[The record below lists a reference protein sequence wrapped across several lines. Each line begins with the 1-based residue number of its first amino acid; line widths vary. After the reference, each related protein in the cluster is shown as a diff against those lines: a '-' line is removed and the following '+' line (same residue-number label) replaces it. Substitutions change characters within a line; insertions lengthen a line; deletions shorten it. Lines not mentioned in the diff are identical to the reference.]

1 MHPFLRSRFGG
12 YLAGAVFAGLLSF
25 TAPIAAHAED
35 QTPVPVASVSA
46 DTAPRGFVAQPA
58 TPVNVGNPADATGP
72 EQRVALVIG
81 NSNYRN
87 VAQLPNPANDAHAV
101 SQLLNSAGFEVIQAT
116 DLGHDQ
122 MIDVLRSFSNKIAE
136 KGPNTVAFVWYG
148 GHGVQ
153 VAGDNYLIPVDAQ
166 VTSEADLPTNGIR
179 LVDVMATLQAVP
191 SRMRIVMIDACRN
204 NPFAGLSEKTRGLAI
219 VDAPNG
225 SIVGYSTAP
234 GTEALDGQGTDSPYT
249 NAVLKLAR
257 QPNVPVE
264 QFFKSVRLDV
274 NQNTEGRQTPWE
286 SSSLTSNFYFFGDTA
301 QAAHQQPVREI
312 YSSASMQNRQPR
324 DAYRYAMANDS
335 VQGYQDFIAFY
346 PTDPYCAY
354 VRALLAAKLVAMA
367 WHQAIVA
374 NSPIAYQQF
383 YNQYPVSPY
392 SQLALKLQQQPKI
405 LPLYQTTNNFAPG
418 QFGQQFK
425 FTNLHQINP
434 INPINPS
441 QGGQQL
447 NPVFKQG
454 GLLPGGLSQPGNN
467 QGNGINQGNG
477 LGNGLGNGQI
487 INKVAPGIDLAHG
500 ANGVKINPVTTGNNV
515 TTLPTNKIDPVV
527 TKNLPNAPN
536 GSPGAINN
544 GAINNGA
551 INKIAPVVTKNLP
564 NTPNGNP
571 GVVNK
576 IDPVVTNRL
585 PANGNTG
592 IIKPQGNGQTLNN
605 GVVNNKLI
613 NNGRANNNNAPQFHP
628 VTSNV
633 HPTMVTTGSNMAAQS
648 HAPVMQGPAR
658 NFGGGGNNNMRSFH
672 M

>member
-25 TAPIAAHAED
+25 TAPIGAHAAD
-35 QTPVPVASVSA
+35 QTPVPAVSA
-46 DTAPRGFVAQPA
+46 SADAAPRGFIAQPSS
-58 TPVNVGNPADATGP
+58 PVNVGNPTDATGP

-87 VAQLPNPANDAHAV
+87 VAQLPNPANDARAV
-101 SQLLNSAGFEVIQAT
+101 SQLLNSAGFEVVQAT

-122 MIDVLRSFSNKIAE
+122 MIDVLRAFSNKIAE

-204 NPFAGLSEKTRGLAI
+204 NPFANLSEKTRGLAI

-234 GTEALDGQGTDSPYT
+234 GTEALDGQGADSPYT
-249 NAVLKLAR
+249 NAVLKLAH

-264 QFFKSVRLDV
+264 QFFKNVRLDV
-274 NQNTEGRQTPWE
+274 NQSTEGRQTPWE
-286 SSSLTSNFYFFGDTA
+286 SSSLTSNFYFFGDTV
-301 QAAHQQPVREI
+301 QAARQQPVREV
-312 YSSASMQNRQPR
+312 YSSASMQNRPPR
-324 DAYRYAMANDS
+324 DAYRYALANDS
-335 VQGYQDFIAFY
+335 VQGYQDFVAFY

-354 VRALLAAKLVAMA
+354 VRALLAAKLVALA

-374 NSPIAYQQF
+374 NSPLAYQQF
-383 YNQYPVSPY
+383 YSQYPVSPY

-405 LPLYQTTNNFAPG
+405 LPLYQPTNNFAPG

-434 INPINPS
+434 VNAINPS
-441 QGGQQL
+441 QGGLQL

-454 GLLPGGLSQPGNN
+454 GLLPGGLPQPGNN
-467 QGNGINQGNG
+467 IQGNGNSQ
-477 LGNGLGNGQI
+477 GNGLGNGQI

-515 TTLPTNKIDPVV
+515 ITLRINKIDPV
-527 TKNLPNAPN
+527 L
-536 GSPGAINN
+536 
-544 GAINNGA
+544 
-551 INKIAPVVTKNLP
+551 
-564 NTPNGNP
+564 
-571 GVVNK
+571 
-576 IDPVVTNRL
+576 TNRL
-585 PANGNTG
+585 PTDGSTG
-592 IIKPQGNGQTLNN
+592 IIKPRGNGQTIGN

-613 NNGRANNNNAPQFHP
+613 NNNRPVNNAPANNTAPQFRP
-628 VTSNV
+628 VINNV
-633 HPTMVTTGSNMAAQS
+633 HPTMITSGNNMQAQS
-648 HAPVMQGPAR
+648 HASVMQAPAR
-658 NFGGGGNNNMRSFH
+658 NFGNGSGNNMRSFR